1 MTPTIHSLRI
11 DAIEGG
17 WHAHG
22 ISSLGPINRIGATK
36 EEARQLAT
44 MQVLEYARRFAAKGQ
59 NSFRSL

>member
-1 MTPTIHSLRI
+1 MTPTIHSLHI

-36 EEARQLAT
+36 EEARQLAK
-44 MQVLEYARRFAAKGQ
+44 MQVREYVRKYSRQ
-59 NSFRSL
+59 DYLRSL